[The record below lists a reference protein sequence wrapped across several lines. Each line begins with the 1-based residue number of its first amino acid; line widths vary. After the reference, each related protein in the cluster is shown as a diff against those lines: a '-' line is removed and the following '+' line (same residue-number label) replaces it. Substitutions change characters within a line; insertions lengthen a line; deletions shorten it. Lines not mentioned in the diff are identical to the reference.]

1 MAVLTPTVPSRG
13 RWLGAARP
21 RTWPA
26 AIVPVL
32 VAGAAAYRA
41 GAFDWLPFVLTLVG
55 ALSIQVAANFA
66 NDASD
71 ARRGADPADREGPP
85 RMVASGLISGPA
97 MWVACWTAIAI
108 AALCGVLLA
117 MRVGPVIL
125 LIGAVSVLAL
135 LTYVGGPIPYGYRGL
150 GELFVLAFFGVLATG
165 GSRLAYDGTCPAWV
179 WLMGIPVGMLAAAIL
194 VANNLR
200 DREIDARVN
209 KNTLAVL
216 VGEKRTRL
224 LYGALMWGAMMFTA
238 VAAAVGAAPELVVAG
253 VGAAGLIP
261 PLTRISGV
269 AMTPNM
275 YAPLLGGTARL
286 HLVYGILLSVGIV
299 LDRVLRGL

>member
-1 MAVLTPTVPSRG
+1 MPSRA
-13 RWLGAARP
+13 RWLDAARP

-32 VAGAAAYRA
+32 VGAAAAYRA
-41 GAFDWLPFVLTLVG
+41 GAFDWTTLVLTLL
-55 ALSIQVAANFA
+55 ASLAIQIAANFA
-66 NDASD
+66 DDASD
-71 ARRGADPADREGPP
+71 ARRGADPADRVGPP
-85 RMVASGLISGPA
+85 RMVASGQISGSA
-97 MWVACWTAIAI
+97 MWIACWTAIAI
-108 AALCGVLLA
+108 ATVCGVILA

-125 LIGAVSVLAL
+125 WIGAASILAL
-135 LTYVGGPIPYGYRGL
+135 LTYVGGPLPYGYRGL
-150 GELFVLAFFGVLATG
+150 GELFVFGFFGVLATG
-165 GSRLAYDGTCPAWV
+165 GSHLAYDGTTPAWV

-200 DREIDARVN
+200 DREIDARVG

-216 VGEKRTRL
+216 IGEKRTRL
-224 LYGALMWGAMMFTA
+224 LYGVLLWGAMLVTA
-238 VAAAVGAAPELVVAG
+238 AAAAVGVAPEMVVAG

-269 AMTPNM
+269 AVTATM

-299 LDRVLRGL
+299 LDRILRSL

>member
-1 MAVLTPTVPSRG
+1 MPARG

-32 VAGAAAYRA
+32 VAAAAAYRVDV
-41 GAFDWLPFVLTLVG
+41 FDLMSFALTFIG

-66 NDASD
+66 NDVSD
-71 ARRGADPADREGPP
+71 ARRGADTLDRVGPP
-85 RMVASGLISGPA
+85 RMVASGLISPAA
-97 MWVACWTAIAI
+97 MWAACWTAVGI

-117 MRVGPVIL
+117 VRVGPVIL
-125 LIGAVSVLAL
+125 LIGAASVLAM
-135 LTYVGGPIPYGYRGL
+135 LTYVGGPFPYGYRGL
-150 GELFVLAFFGVLATG
+150 GELFVLGFFGVLATG

-200 DREIDARVN
+200 DRDVDARVD

-216 VGEKRTRL
+216 LGEKRTRL
-224 LYGALMWGAMMFTA
+224 LYAALLWGAMFFTA
-238 VAAAVGAAPELVVAG
+238 GAAAIGAAPELVVAG
-253 VGAAGLIP
+253 AGAAGLIP

-269 AMTPNM
+269 AITPSL

-286 HLVYGILLSVGIV
+286 HLVYGVLLSAGIV
-299 LDRVLRGL
+299 LDRVLRSL

>member
-1 MAVLTPTVPSRG
+1 MSRQG

-32 VAGAAAYRA
+32 VGAAAAYRA
-41 GAFDWLPFVLTLVG
+41 GAFDPTTLLLTLLG
-55 ALSIQVAANFA
+55 SLAIQVAANFA

-71 ARRGADPADREGPP
+71 ARRGADPTDRVGPP
-85 RMVASGLISGPA
+85 RMVASGQISGSA
-97 MWVACWTAIAI
+97 MWAACWMAISI
-108 AALCGVLLA
+108 AAICGVILA
-117 MRVGPVIL
+117 IRVGPVIL
-125 LIGAVSVLAL
+125 WIGAASVLAL

-150 GELFVLAFFGVLATG
+150 GELFVLGFFGVLATG
-165 GSRLAYDGTCPAWV
+165 GSRLAYDGTSPDWV

-200 DREIDARVN
+200 DREIDARVG

-216 VGEKRTRL
+216 LGENRARL
-224 LYGALMWGAMMFTA
+224 LYAVLLWGAMFFTA
-238 VAAAVGAAPELVVAG
+238 IIASIGIAPELVVAG

-269 AMTPNM
+269 AVTSTM

-286 HLVYGILLSVGIV
+286 HLVYGVLLGVGIV

>member
-1 MAVLTPTVPSRG
+1 MRERG

-32 VAGAAAYRA
+32 VAGAAAYRVD
-41 GAFDWLPFVLTLVG
+41 AFDLSTFALTLVG

-71 ARRGADPADREGPP
+71 ARRGADPADRVGPP
-85 RMVASGLISGPA
+85 RMVASGLISGSA
-97 MWVACWTAIAI
+97 MWTACWAAIGI
-108 AALCGVLLA
+108 ASLCGVLLA

-125 LIGAVSVLAL
+125 AIGAVSVLAM

-150 GELFVLAFFGVLATG
+150 GELVVLGFFGLLATG
-165 GSRLAYDGTCPAWV
+165 GSRLAYDGTCPSWV
-179 WLMGIPVGMLAAAIL
+179 WLLGIPVGMLAAAIL

-200 DREIDARVN
+200 DREIDAQVG
-209 KNTLAVL
+209 KNTLAVIL
-216 VGEKRTRL
+216 GEKRTRL
-224 LYGALMWGAMMFTA
+224 LYAALLWGAMFFTA
-238 VAAAVGAAPELVVAG
+238 GLAAVGAAPELVVAG

-269 AMTPNM
+269 AITPSL

-286 HLVYGILLSVGIV
+286 HLVYGTFLSVGII
-299 LDRVLRGL
+299 LDRILRSL

>member
-1 MAVLTPTVPSRG
+1 VPARG

-32 VAGAAAYRA
+32 VAAAAAYRVDV
-41 GAFDWLPFVLTLVG
+41 FDLMTLALTFIG

-66 NDASD
+66 NDVSD
-71 ARRGADPADREGPP
+71 ARRGADTVDRVGPP
-85 RMVASGLISGPA
+85 RMVASELISPSA
-97 MWVACWTAIAI
+97 MWAACWTAVGI

-117 MRVGPVIL
+117 VRVGPVIL
-125 LIGAVSVLAL
+125 LIGAASVLAM
-135 LTYVGGPIPYGYRGL
+135 LTYVGGPFPYGYRGL
-150 GELFVLAFFGVLATG
+150 GELFVLGFFGVLATG
-165 GSRLAYDGTCPAWV
+165 GSRLAYDGTSPAWV

-200 DREIDARVN
+200 DRDIDARVN

-216 VGEKRTRL
+216 LGEKRTRL
-224 LYGALMWGAMMFTA
+224 LFAALLWGAMFFTA
-238 VAAAVGAAPELVVAG
+238 GAAAIGAAPELVVAG
-253 VGAAGLIP
+253 AGAAGLIP

-269 AMTPNM
+269 AITPSL

-286 HLVYGILLSVGIV
+286 HLVYGVLLSVGIV
-299 LDRVLRGL
+299 LDRVLRSL

>member
-1 MAVLTPTVPSRG
+1 V
-13 RWLGAARP
+13 GA
-21 RTWPA
+21 
-26 AIVPVL
+26 
-32 VAGAAAYRA
+32 AAAYRA
-41 GAFDWLPFVLTLVG
+41 GAFDWPTLVLTLL
-55 ALSIQVAANFA
+55 ASLAIQIAANFA

-71 ARRGADPADREGPP
+71 ARRGADPADRVGPP
-85 RMVASGLISGPA
+85 RMVASGQIGGSA
-97 MWVACWTAIAI
+97 MWIACWTAIAV
-108 AALCGVLLA
+108 ATVCGVILA

-125 LIGAVSVLAL
+125 WIGAASIFAL
-135 LTYVGGPIPYGYRGL
+135 LTYVGGPLPYGYRGL
-150 GELFVLAFFGVLATG
+150 GELFVFGFFGVLATG
-165 GSRLAYDGTCPAWV
+165 GSRLAYDGTTPAWV

-200 DREIDARVN
+200 DREIDARVG

-216 VGEKRTRL
+216 IGEKRTRL
-224 LYGALMWGAMMFTA
+224 LYGVLLWGAMLFTA
-238 VAAAVGAAPELVVAG
+238 VAPAVGVAPEMVVAG

-269 AMTPNM
+269 AVTATM

-299 LDRVLRGL
+299 LDPILRSL